1 MNSAFTTHIQ
11 EDGLLYLTAS
21 SLSVPSL
28 AHGFSTRL
36 GGVSRGVFAA
46 LNLGLHRGDS
56 TENVQ
61 ENYRRFCA
69 VLGVAP
75 QRCVLARQVHRDDVK
90 VVTAQD
96 AGAGLLRPQ
105 DYELGRSCDSI
116 LFGWVGDPRK
126 YTFTGANGTK
136 KYPSRKE
143 AAVKALASFRRGME
157 LFANIRPAKVYPQLI
172 QASPLKDTVAREL
185 DLIVL
190 RENTAG
196 IFYAGKYRK
205 ETGGELTACDEC
217 VYTWSQI
224 ERHARCAF
232 DLAMGR
238 KKHVTMVNKPNAMET
253 GVLWQTVYEKVAEEY
268 PEVHYETM
276 LIDGCAARLVSR
288 PGYFDVIAAENMFGD
303 ILSDLA
309 NSAAGSMGIA
319 GSGDIG
325 SEGKGLYECAG
336 GSAPDIAGQNIA
348 NPIAEI
354 LSAALM
360 LRLSFHMTVEADAIE
375 AAIVKVLDD
384 GYRTGDIMTPGGKRL
399 SCSDMGDAISEA
411 I

>member
-1 MNSAFTTHIQ
+1 MI
-11 EDGLLYLTAS
+11 
-21 SLSVPSL
+21 LSF
-28 AHGFSTRL
+28 HYYDII
-36 GGVSRGVFAA
+36 GGV
-46 LNLGLHRGDS
+46 
-56 TENVQ
+56 
-61 ENYRRFCA
+61 
-69 VLGVAP
+69 
-75 QRCVLARQVHRDDVK
+75 
-90 VVTAQD
+90 
-96 AGAGLLRPQ
+96 AGLEAYGDALRPQ

-116 LFGWVGDPRK
+116 LFGSVGDPRK

-205 ETGGELTACDEC
+205 EIGGELTACDEC

>member
-1 MNSAFTTHIQ
+1 M
-11 EDGLLYLTAS
+11 
-21 SLSVPSL
+21 
-28 AHGFSTRL
+28 
-36 GGVSRGVFAA
+36 
-46 LNLGLHRGDS
+46 
-56 TENVQ
+56 
-61 ENYRRFCA
+61 
-69 VLGVAP
+69 
-75 QRCVLARQVHRDDVK
+75 
-90 VVTAQD
+90 
-96 AGAGLLRPQ
+96 
-105 DYELGRSCDSI
+105 
-116 LFGWVGDPRK
+116 
-126 YTFTGANGTK
+126 
-136 KYPSRKE
+136 
-143 AAVKALASFRRGME
+143 
-157 LFANIRPAKVYPQLI
+157 
-172 QASPLKDTVAREL
+172 AREL

-205 ETGGELTACDEC
+205 EIGGELTACDEC

-224 ERHARCAF
+224 ERHAHCAF